1 MARTNIR
8 QIEAF
13 NAVMKGGSITKAAET
28 LYVSQPAVSKLIHAF
43 EDSCGFKLFI
53 RAAGRIRPTA
63 EARRLFLETEK
74 LQAGVARVENTAK
87 AIRGLERGEVSVVA
101 FPALSFRVVP
111 KYAAIFM
118 RGRREVSLQ
127 LLTRNSPSVADTML
141 NGAADFGIS
150 LLPSHHPG
158 IACKPFADIS
168 MVCALPPSHRLAG
181 RGHVEL
187 SDLAEDR
194 LISLGRADTSHQQ
207 VMAAF
212 SEVGVKVRLGIEAQ
226 MADAACTLVSEGLG
240 VALVPSLISVGWPR
254 EKVVFKP
261 IRPKV
266 SMKTWLYSSAF
277 EPVQQLALML
287 MEEIRKGIEE
297 IENSYSLP

>member
-1 MARTNIR
+1 
-8 QIEAF
+8 
-13 NAVMKGGSITKAAET
+13 
-28 LYVSQPAVSKLIHAF
+28 
-43 EDSCGFKLFI
+43 
-53 RAAGRIRPTA
+53 
-63 EARRLFLETEK
+63 
-74 LQAGVARVENTAK
+74 
-87 AIRGLERGEVSVVA
+87 
-101 FPALSFRVVP
+101 
-111 KYAAIFM
+111 
-118 RGRREVSLQ
+118 
-127 LLTRNSPSVADTML
+127 
-141 NGAADFGIS
+141 
-150 LLPSHHPG
+150 
-158 IACKPFADIS
+158 
-168 MVCALPPSHRLAG
+168 
-181 RGHVEL
+181 
-187 SDLAEDR
+187 
-194 LISLGRADTSHQQ
+194 
-207 VMAAF
+207 MAAF